1 MSKHYELVIFT
12 ASVKQYADTILDIID
27 KDNCISHRLYR
38 QHTRLEE
45 YVSIKD
51 LLMLGRDL
59 ARTIIVDNIPSN
71 FKLQPRNG
79 IYITTWT
86 GEEEDCCL
94 LNLMPVL

>member
-1 MSKHYELVIFT
+1 
-12 ASVKQYADTILDIID
+12 
-27 KDNCISHRLYR
+27 
-38 QHTRLEE
+38 
-45 YVSIKD
+45 
-51 LLMLGRDL
+51 MLGRDL
-59 ARTIIVDNIPSN
+59 TRTIIVDNIPSN